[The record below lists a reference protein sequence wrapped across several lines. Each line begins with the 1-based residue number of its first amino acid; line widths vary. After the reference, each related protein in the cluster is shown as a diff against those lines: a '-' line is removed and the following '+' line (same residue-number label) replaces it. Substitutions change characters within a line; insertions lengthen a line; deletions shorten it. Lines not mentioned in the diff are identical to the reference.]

1 MKTERF
7 EATSVDAAIAKG
19 LQQLRLARED
29 VEVQVIQEAKKGF
42 LGLGAKDA
50 IVAIH
55 YTERGV
61 SEIDVTTDDL
71 FSFSDLG
78 QENTSAVAPSDDLED
93 QLSEHTDIE
102 INSLADETE
111 EEVVESTNFEEEL
124 EVQDAESE
132 SEQEVEESLAYDEV
146 TTEKSE
152 PSINE
157 ETPTDQVNIAEV
169 AIESEEV
176 PVEATETPGQT
187 GENLE
192 LVDEDFKDVEY
203 VAEYLIDVLASYLV
217 DANIEVEDRGR
228 TVIYNIQTE
237 KKGLVIGKHGKIINS
252 LETLA
257 QVMTHQYVRP
267 HVKVIVNVGNYR
279 ERRQETLARLARK
292 TADQVAKSKQP
303 VFLDPLPA
311 AERKIIHAQL
321 ARYSYIATHS
331 EGKEPHR
338 YLVVSYKD

>member
-55 YTERGV
+55 YTEREV
-61 SEIDVTTDDL
+61 SEIDATTDNL
-71 FSFSDLG
+71 LAFSDLG
-78 QENTSAVAPSDDLED
+78 QENTSAVAPSEDLED
-93 QLSEHTDIE
+93 QPSENTDTE
-102 INSLADETE
+102 INSVTDEIE
-111 EEVVESTNFEEEL
+111 EEVVESTSFEEAPET
-124 EVQDAESE
+124 QGAESE
-132 SEQEVEESLAYDEV
+132 SEQEVEEELASDEV

-157 ETPTDQVNIAEV
+157 ETFIKEATIAEV
-169 AIESEEV
+169 EVESEE
-176 PVEATETPGQT
+176 AAETAVQADQDV
-187 GENLE
+187 E
-192 LVDEDFKDVEY
+192 LVDEDFKDVEH

>member
-55 YTERGV
+55 YTEREV
-61 SEIDVTTDDL
+61 SEIDATTDDL
-71 FSFSDLG
+71 LAFSDLG
-78 QENTSAVAPSDDLED
+78 QENTSAVVPSEDLED
-93 QLSEHTDIE
+93 QPSENTDTE
-102 INSLADETE
+102 INSVTDEIE
-111 EEVVESTNFEEEL
+111 EEVVESTSFEEAPET
-124 EVQDAESE
+124 QGAESE
-132 SEQEVEESLAYDEV
+132 SEQEVEEELASDEV

-157 ETPTDQVNIAEV
+157 ETFTKEATIAEV
-169 AIESEEV
+169 EVESEE
-176 PVEATETPGQT
+176 AAETAVQADQD
-187 GENLE
+187 LE
-192 LVDEDFKDVEY
+192 LVDEDFKDVEH

-292 TADQVAKSKQP
+292 TADQVANSKQP

>member
-338 YLVVSYKD
+338 YLVVTYKD

>member
-1 MKTERF
+1 P
-7 EATSVDAAIAKG
+7 
-19 LQQLRLARED
+19 
-29 VEVQVIQEAKKGF
+29 
-42 LGLGAKDA
+42 
-50 IVAIH
+50 
-55 YTERGV
+55 
-61 SEIDVTTDDL
+61 SENADT
-71 FSFSDLG
+71 
-78 QENTSAVAPSDDLED
+78 
-93 QLSEHTDIE
+93 E
-102 INSLADETE
+102 INSVTDETE
-111 EEVVESTNFEEEL
+111 EEVVESTSFDEAPET
-124 EVQDAESE
+124 QGAEFE
-132 SEQEVEESLAYDEV
+132 SEQEVDEELASDEV
-146 TTEKSE
+146 ITEKSE

-157 ETPTDQVNIAEV
+157 ETFIKEATIAEV
-169 AIESEEV
+169 EVESEE
-176 PVEATETPGQT
+176 AAETAVQADQD
-187 GENLE
+187 LE
-192 LVDEDFKDVEY
+192 LVDEDFKDVEH

-228 TVIYNIQTE
+228 TVIYNIQTD

-292 TADQVAKSKQP
+292 TADQVAKSRQP

>member
-55 YTERGV
+55 YTEREV
-61 SEIDVTTDDL
+61 SEIDATTDDL

-78 QENTSAVAPSDDLED
+78 QENTSAVALSEDLED
-93 QLSEHTDIE
+93 QPSENTDTE
-102 INSLADETE
+102 INSVTDETE
-111 EEVVESTNFEEEL
+111 EEVVESTSFEEAPEA
-124 EVQDAESE
+124 QGAESE
-132 SEQEVEESLAYDEV
+132 SEQEVEEELASDEV

-157 ETPTDQVNIAEV
+157 ETFIKEATIAEV
-169 AIESEEV
+169 EVESEE
-176 PVEATETPGQT
+176 AAETAVQADQD
-187 GENLE
+187 LE
-192 LVDEDFKDVEY
+192 LVDEDFKDVEH

>member
-7 EATSVDAAIAKG
+7 EATSVDAAVAKG
-19 LQQLRLARED
+19 LQQLRLSRED

-50 IVAIH
+50 IVDIH
-55 YTERGV
+55 YTEPEKP
-61 SEIDVTTDDL
+61 EINVTTDDAL
-71 FSFSDLG
+71 NFSHLN
-78 QENTSAVAPSDDLED
+78 QEKTSSSVEPSEDIDEQATEPVENDHQQIDVEPETAETETANEAIETEPELDEEPKNHNAAIEEAVAEADDSED
-93 QLSEHTDIE
+93 SEEATE
-102 INSLADETE
+102 AKSESVAETE
-111 EEVVESTNFEEEL
+111 TPK
-124 EVQDAESE
+124 
-132 SEQEVEESLAYDEV
+132 EVEEPV
-146 TTEKSE
+146 Q
-152 PSINE
+152 E
-157 ETPTDQVNIAEV
+157 E
-169 AIESEEV
+169 ES
-176 PVEATETPGQT
+176 
-187 GENLE
+187 LE
-192 LVDEDFKDVEY
+192 LVDDDFKDVEF
-203 VAEYLIDVLASYLV
+203 VAEYLIDVLDAYLV
-217 DANIEVEDRGR
+217 DATIEVEDRGR
-228 TVIYNIQTE
+228 TVIYNIQTD

-257 QVMTHQYVRP
+257 QMMTHQHVRP

-292 TADQVAKSKQP
+292 TADQVSKSKQP

>member
-55 YTERGV
+55 YTEREV
-61 SEIDVTTDDL
+61 SEIDATIDDL
-71 FSFSDLG
+71 YSFPDLG
-78 QENTSAVAPSDDLED
+78 QENTSAVAPFENAD
-93 QLSEHTDIE
+93 TE
-102 INSLADETE
+102 INSVTDETE
-111 EEVVESTNFEEEL
+111 EEVVESTSFDEAPET
-124 EVQDAESE
+124 QGAEFE
-132 SEQEVEESLAYDEV
+132 SEQEVDEELASDEV

-157 ETPTDQVNIAEV
+157 ETFIKEATIAEV
-169 AIESEEV
+169 EVESEE
-176 PVEATETPGQT
+176 AAETAVQADQD
-187 GENLE
+187 LE
-192 LVDEDFKDVEY
+192 LVDEDFKDVEH

-292 TADQVAKSKQP
+292 TADQVANSKQP

>member
-55 YTERGV
+55 YTEREV
-61 SEIDVTTDDL
+61 SEIDATTDGL
-71 FSFSDLG
+71 LAFSDLG
-78 QENTSAVAPSDDLED
+78 QEDTSAVVPSEDLED
-93 QLSEHTDIE
+93 QPSENTDTE
-102 INSLADETE
+102 INSVTDEIE
-111 EEVVESTNFEEEL
+111 EEVVESTSFEEAPET
-124 EVQDAESE
+124 QGAESE
-132 SEQEVEESLAYDEV
+132 SEQEVEEELASDEV

-157 ETPTDQVNIAEV
+157 ETFIKEATIAEV
-169 AIESEEV
+169 EVESEE
-176 PVEATETPGQT
+176 AAETAVQADQD
-187 GENLE
+187 LE
-192 LVDEDFKDVEY
+192 LVDEDFKDVEH

-252 LETLA
+252 LEILA

>member
-55 YTERGV
+55 YTEREM
-61 SEIDVTTDDL
+61 SEIDATTDNL

-78 QENTSAVAPSDDLED
+78 QENTSAVAPSEDLED
-93 QLSEHTDIE
+93 QPSENTDTE
-102 INSLADETE
+102 INSVTDETE
-111 EEVVESTNFEEEL
+111 EEVVESTSFEEAPEA
-124 EVQDAESE
+124 QGTESE
-132 SEQEVEESLAYDEV
+132 SEQEVEEELASDEV

-157 ETPTDQVNIAEV
+157 ETFIKEATIAEV
-169 AIESEEV
+169 EVESEE
-176 PVEATETPGQT
+176 AAETAVQADQD
-187 GENLE
+187 LE
-192 LVDEDFKDVEY
+192 LVDEDFKDVEH

-252 LETLA
+252 LEILA
-257 QVMTHQYVRP
+257 QIMTHQYVRP

-321 ARYSYIATHS
+321 ARYSYVATHS

>member
-55 YTERGV
+55 YTEREV
-61 SEIDVTTDDL
+61 SEIDATTDDL

-78 QENTSAVAPSDDLED
+78 QENTSAVVPSEDLED
-93 QLSEHTDIE
+93 QPSENTDKE
-102 INSLADETE
+102 INSVTDEIE
-111 EEVVESTNFEEEL
+111 EEVVESTSSQEAPEA
-124 EVQDAESE
+124 QGAEFE
-132 SEQEVEESLAYDEV
+132 SEQEVDEELASDEV

-157 ETPTDQVNIAEV
+157 ETFIKEATIAEV
-169 AIESEEV
+169 EVESEE
-176 PVEATETPGQT
+176 AAETAVQADQD
-187 GENLE
+187 LE
-192 LVDEDFKDVEY
+192 LVDEDFKDVEH

-292 TADQVAKSKQP
+292 TADQVANSKQP

>member
-55 YTERGV
+55 YPEREV
-61 SEIDVTTDDL
+61 SEIDATTDDL

-78 QENTSAVAPSDDLED
+78 QENTSAVVPSEDLED
-93 QLSEHTDIE
+93 QPSENTDTE
-102 INSLADETE
+102 INSVTDEI
-111 EEVVESTNFEEEL
+111 EEEL
-124 EVQDAESE
+124 AS
-132 SEQEVEESLAYDEV
+132 DEV

-157 ETPTDQVNIAEV
+157 ETFTKEATIAEV
-169 AIESEEV
+169 EVESEEAAAD
-176 PVEATETPGQT
+176 EAETPVQADQV
-187 GENLE
+187 LE
-192 LVDEDFKDVEY
+192 LVDEDFKDVEH

-292 TADQVAKSKQP
+292 TADQVANSKQP

>member
-55 YTERGV
+55 YTEREV
-61 SEIDVTTDDL
+61 SEIDATTDNL
-71 FSFSDLG
+71 LAFSDLG
-78 QENTSAVAPSDDLED
+78 QENTSAVAPSEDLED
-93 QLSEHTDIE
+93 QPSENTDTE
-102 INSLADETE
+102 INSVTDEIE
-111 EEVVESTNFEEEL
+111 EEVVESTSFEEAPET
-124 EVQDAESE
+124 QGAESE
-132 SEQEVEESLAYDEV
+132 SEQEVEEELASDEV

-157 ETPTDQVNIAEV
+157 ETFIKEATIAEV
-169 AIESEEV
+169 EVESEE
-176 PVEATETPGQT
+176 AAETAVQADQD
-187 GENLE
+187 LE
-192 LVDEDFKDVEY
+192 LVDEDFKDVEH

-292 TADQVAKSKQP
+292 TADQVANSKQP

>member
-55 YTERGV
+55 YTEREV
-61 SEIDVTTDDL
+61 SEIDATTDDL

-78 QENTSAVAPSDDLED
+78 QENTSAVAPSEDLED
-93 QLSEHTDIE
+93 QPSENTDTE
-102 INSLADETE
+102 INLVTDETE
-111 EEVVESTNFEEEL
+111 EEVVESTSFEEAPEA
-124 EVQDAESE
+124 QGAESE
-132 SEQEVEESLAYDEV
+132 SEQEVEDELASDEV

-157 ETPTDQVNIAEV
+157 ETFIKEATIAEV
-169 AIESEEV
+169 EVESEE
-176 PVEATETPGQT
+176 AAETAVQADQD
-187 GENLE
+187 LE
-192 LVDEDFKDVEY
+192 LVDEDFKDVEH

-321 ARYSYIATHS
+321 ARYSYIATYS

>member
-55 YTERGV
+55 YTEREV
-61 SEIDVTTDDL
+61 SEIDATTDNL
-71 FSFSDLG
+71 LAFSDLG
-78 QENTSAVAPSDDLED
+78 QENTSAVVPSEDLED
-93 QLSEHTDIE
+93 QPSENTDTE
-102 INSLADETE
+102 INSVTDEIE
-111 EEVVESTNFEEEL
+111 EEVVESTSFEEAPET
-124 EVQDAESE
+124 QGAESE
-132 SEQEVEESLAYDEV
+132 SEQEVEEELASDEV

-157 ETPTDQVNIAEV
+157 ETFIKEATIAEV
-169 AIESEEV
+169 EVESEE
-176 PVEATETPGQT
+176 AAETAVQADQDV
-187 GENLE
+187 E
-192 LVDEDFKDVEY
+192 LVDEDFKDVEH

-292 TADQVAKSKQP
+292 TADQVANSKQP

>member
-55 YTERGV
+55 YTEREV
-61 SEIDVTTDDL
+61 SEIDATTDNL

-78 QENTSAVAPSDDLED
+78 QENTSAVAPSEDLED
-93 QLSEHTDIE
+93 QPSENTDTE
-102 INSLADETE
+102 INSVTDETE
-111 EEVVESTNFEEEL
+111 EEVVESTSFEEAPEA
-124 EVQDAESE
+124 QGAESE
-132 SEQEVEESLAYDEV
+132 SEQEVEDELASDEV

-157 ETPTDQVNIAEV
+157 ETFIKEATIAEV
-169 AIESEEV
+169 EVESEE
-176 PVEATETPGQT
+176 AAETAVQADQD
-187 GENLE
+187 LE
-192 LVDEDFKDVEY
+192 LVDEDFKDVEH

-338 YLVVSYKD
+338 YLVVSYKG

>member
-55 YTERGV
+55 YTEREV
-61 SEIDVTTDDL
+61 SEIDATIDDL
-71 FSFSDLG
+71 YSFPDLG
-78 QENTSAVAPSDDLED
+78 QENTSAVAPFENSDG
-93 QLSEHTDIE
+93 QPSENADTE
-102 INSLADETE
+102 INSVTDETE
-111 EEVVESTNFEEEL
+111 EEVVESTSFEEAPEA
-124 EVQDAESE
+124 QGAESE
-132 SEQEVEESLAYDEV
+132 SEQEVEEELASDEV

-157 ETPTDQVNIAEV
+157 ETFIKEATIAEV
-169 AIESEEV
+169 EVESEE
-176 PVEATETPGQT
+176 AAETAVQADQD
-187 GENLE
+187 LE
-192 LVDEDFKDVEY
+192 LVDEDFKDVEH

-292 TADQVAKSKQP
+292 TADQVANSKQP

>member
-55 YTERGV
+55 YPEREV
-61 SEIDVTTDDL
+61 SEIDATTDDL
-71 FSFSDLG
+71 YSFSDLG
-78 QENTSAVAPSDDLED
+78 QENTSAVAPSENAD
-93 QLSEHTDIE
+93 TE
-102 INSLADETE
+102 INSVTDETE
-111 EEVVESTNFEEEL
+111 EEVVESTSFDEAPET
-124 EVQDAESE
+124 QGAEFE
-132 SEQEVEESLAYDEV
+132 SEQEVDEELASDEV

-157 ETPTDQVNIAEV
+157 ETFIKEATIAEV
-169 AIESEEV
+169 EVESEE
-176 PVEATETPGQT
+176 AAETAVQADQG
-187 GENLE
+187 LE
-192 LVDEDFKDVEY
+192 LVDEDFKDVEH

>member
-50 IVAIH
+50 VVAIH
-55 YTERGV
+55 YTEREV
-61 SEIDVTTDDL
+61 SEIDTTTDDL
-71 FSFSDLG
+71 LAFSDLG
-78 QENTSAVAPSDDLED
+78 QENTSAVAPSDDLEA
-93 QLSEHTDIE
+93 QPSEHTDIE
-102 INSLADETE
+102 INSVADETE

-132 SEQEVEESLAYDEV
+132 SEQEVEEPLAYDEV

-176 PVEATETPGQT
+176 PVEAAETPGQT
-187 GENLE
+187 DENLE
-192 LVDEDFKDVEY
+192 LVDEDFKDVEH